1 MRTVG
6 DVDYF
11 FFYER
16 GVGTGPGLDRL
27 AGGALGWGLE
37 RNIRR
42 AYKFLSRNFVE
53 GSEIFVFGFSRGA
66 YTARSL
72 VGYLGSAGLLKAE
85 HCDEPREQLAWGY
98 YRTSPND
105 RLPAQK
111 LALEPDVFPA
121 DSLRIACLGV
131 FDTVGALGIPAT
143 AFQRFN
149 RERYGFHD
157 VELSPIV
164 RLNLHALAIDERRQP
179 FAASVWRQSRF
190 RVSNSVTEQTWFPGV
205 HADIGG
211 GYLTLA
217 GRNDQPRAIDD
228 ITLDW
233 MIKRIRHHYTDFPS
247 LMFGE
252 VLGLEEQ
259 EGSGK
264 RHPVQHESRR
274 RQYLLSAPALR
285 SIGNK
290 RLDLL
295 KQERL
300 VSYDRS
306 ETTVGESI
314 HISALDR
321 LGEEVPYDT
330 PDRRKTYAP
339 RNVLAALADLRSRY
353 SEGGGLPWGADMLSA
368 TVWSG
373 EIVHEERSTPA
384 VRQQVKRAIE
394 EAIGRLS
401 RRGVD
406 VSAFGIGDQ

>member
-1 MRTVG
+1 M
-6 DVDYF
+6 
-11 FFYER
+11 
-16 GVGTGPGLDRL
+16 
-27 AGGALGWGLE
+27 
-37 RNIRR
+37 
-42 AYKFLSRNFVE
+42 S
-53 GSEIFVFGFSRGA
+53 
-66 YTARSL
+66 
-72 VGYLGSAGLLKAE
+72 
-85 HCDEPREQLAWGY
+85 
-98 YRTSPND
+98 SP
-105 RLPAQK
+105 
-111 LALEPDVFPA
+111 
-121 DSLRIACLGV
+121 RIACVSPVSACLTRLGHS
-131 FDTVGALGIPAT
+131 
-143 AFQRFN
+143 AFQLLRSSGSTESGMGSMMWSCRPSF
-149 RERYGFHD
+149 GSTFM
-157 VELSPIV
+157 LSPST
-164 RLNLHALAIDERRQP
+164 
-179 FAASVWRQSRF
+179 SVGSLSPQACGGKAGSE
-190 RVSNSVTEQTWFPGV
+190 VSNSVTEQTWFPGV